1 MEECAMRHLALTINN
16 HTEYLPESAADDAMY
31 RYWTA
36 KSNGDTSANLVRI
49 DRIPEFAPANTAP
62 GEISQLAV
70 QRIEAQEAWLS
81 AAGFTL
87 SPPVFSPGMRVL
99 PLGDDNYRIE
109 RSRVDALPEFPSA
122 TRRVINTISRE
133 CREDVHVRLSE
144 LEMTDDGTLRV
155 GGDELGMETSA
166 FSQFASLA
174 GFGCGVSYLSNC
186 CPTDLRAENV
196 NRQLQQARDR
206 EITLRTRLVDGEHR
220 STYAVVSPSYA
231 AVDSDSVLEVICDS
245 LRDSR
250 VEMVYE
256 GGTGIRATALWMPN
270 VVQDLAAGDVFKVG
284 VRVQTDDTGR
294 GRIRISG
301 VAFRNLCLNLII
313 IGEGEVETVSVVH
326 RGNPQRILDVLA
338 EGVERARGTVGN
350 FLEAWGHARTVRVD
364 VPQTIRS
371 WVEQKKLKVRGVR
384 SAAQR
389 DALVEQLLDSWQRE
403 PGGETLADAVNAV
416 TRAAHENTAWD
427 LAIREEIERQASRLV
442 LVPR

>member
-1 MEECAMRHLALTINN
+1 MRHLALTINH
-16 HTEYLPESAADDAMY
+16 HTTYLPESEADDAMF

-36 KSNGDTSANLVRI
+36 KSNGDSSANLVRV
-49 DRIPEFAPANTAP
+49 DHIPEVVPVTTTLA
-62 GEISQLAV
+62 GEVSALAAA
-70 QRIEAQEAWLS
+70 RIEEQEAWLS
-81 AAGFTL
+81 EAGFTL
-87 SPPVFSPGMRVL
+87 PPPIYAPGARVID
-99 PLGDDNYRIE
+99 LGDENFRIE
-109 RSRVDALPEFPSA
+109 RNRVDALPEFPSA
-122 TRRVINTISRE
+122 ARRVINAISRE
-133 CREDVHVRLSE
+133 CREDVNVRFSE

-155 GGDELGMETSA
+155 GSEELGLETAA

-174 GFGCGVSYLSNC
+174 GFGCGVSYLANC
-186 CPTDLRAENV
+186 CPADLRAENV
-196 NRQLQQARDR
+196 NRQLQRARDR

-231 AVDSDSVLEVICDS
+231 AVDSDRVLEVVCDS

-250 VEMVYE
+250 AELVYD
-256 GGTGIRATALWMPN
+256 GTGVRATGLWMPN

-326 RGNPQRILDVLA
+326 RGNPQRILDIVA
-338 EGVERARGTVGN
+338 EGVERARGTVGR
-350 FLEAWGHARTVRVD
+350 FLESWQFARSTRVD

-371 WVEQKKLKVRGVR
+371 WVEQKKLKVPGVR

-389 DALVEQLLDSWQRE
+389 DALVEKLLESWQVE
-403 PGGETLADAVNAV
+403 PGETLADAVNAV

-427 LAIREEIERQASRLV
+427 IAIREEIERQASRLV
-442 LVPR
+442 YVPR